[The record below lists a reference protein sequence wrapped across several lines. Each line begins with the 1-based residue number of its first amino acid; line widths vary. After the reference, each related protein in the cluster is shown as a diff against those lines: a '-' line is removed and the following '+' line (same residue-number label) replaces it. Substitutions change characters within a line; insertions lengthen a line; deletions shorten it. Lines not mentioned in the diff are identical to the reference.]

1 MEMTVNEDTPPV
13 KEVPTDQ
20 VDREEVDTKLNT
32 LLGFFQDRTTEM
44 EENRNHET
52 AEMKSSI
59 LQLGDMIGKMATAIN
74 NANTVSQ
81 APILPDGVLS

>member
-13 KEVPTDQ
+13 KEVPMDQ

-59 LQLGDMIGKMATAIN
+59 LQLGDMIGKMAMAIN

-81 APILPDGVLS
+81 GPILPDGVSS